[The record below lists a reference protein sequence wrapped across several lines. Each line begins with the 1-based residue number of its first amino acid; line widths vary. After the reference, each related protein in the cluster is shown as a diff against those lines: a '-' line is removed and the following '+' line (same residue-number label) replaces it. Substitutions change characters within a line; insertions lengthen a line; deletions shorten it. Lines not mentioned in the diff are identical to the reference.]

1 MAEYIDREA
10 LIKSAE
16 KQRVVIKDG
25 TSVAEAMRIQG
36 KAFRKCVETV
46 PTADVVEVRH
56 GYWIHE
62 PPYIAPNG
70 KYLKAS
76 ECSNCHAIFVSN
88 GNEPYSDHPYCCECG
103 AKMYGERKE
112 QG

>member
-25 TSVAEAMRIQG
+25 TSVAEAIRIQG
-36 KAFRKCVETV
+36 KAFRKCIETV

-56 GYWIHE
+56 GEWKI
-62 PPYIAPNG
+62 
-70 KYLKAS
+70 
-76 ECSNCHAIFVSN
+76 CSD
-88 GNEPYSDHPYCCECG
+88 GYYPYCSRCRYEPEISTRYRNNLTPYCPNCG
-103 AKMYGERKE
+103 AKMDGERKE
-112 QG
+112 KG

>member
-56 GYWIHE
+56 GEWKI
-62 PPYIAPNG
+62 
-70 KYLKAS
+70 
-76 ECSNCHAIFVSN
+76 CSD
-88 GNEPYSDHPYCCECG
+88 GYYPYCSRCRYEPEISTRYSNNLTPYCPNCG
-103 AKMYGERKE
+103 AKMDGERKE